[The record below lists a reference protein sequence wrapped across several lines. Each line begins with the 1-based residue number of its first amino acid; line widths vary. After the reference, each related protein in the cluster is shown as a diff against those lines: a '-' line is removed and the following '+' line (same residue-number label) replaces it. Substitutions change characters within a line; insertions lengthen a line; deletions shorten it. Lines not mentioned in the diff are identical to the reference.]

1 MHTRRA
7 EQYDADYIIST
18 RRAKQRNIA
27 AEKNQMHSSFF
38 LLNTV
43 VTSARNIESQFKKK
57 IRI

>member
-7 EQYDADYIIST
+7 EQYDVDYIIST

-43 VTSARNIESQFKKK
+43 VTNARNIGNQFKKK

>member
-7 EQYDADYIIST
+7 EQYDVDYIIST

>member
-27 AEKNQMHSSFF
+27 AEKNQMHSLFF

-43 VTSARNIESQFKKK
+43 VPNARNIENQFKNK
-57 IRI
+57 IGI